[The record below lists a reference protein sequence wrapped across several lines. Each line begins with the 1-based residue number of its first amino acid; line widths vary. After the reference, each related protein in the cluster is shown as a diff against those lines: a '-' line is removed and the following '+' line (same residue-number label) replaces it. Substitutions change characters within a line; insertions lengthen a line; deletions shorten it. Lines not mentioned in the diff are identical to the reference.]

1 MNNDYVTLKYDLD
14 SLGLTKGD
22 TVLIHSSYKSMGGLD
37 GGIATLVDALLS
49 VIGDRGTLIAP
60 TLSYKSVTPDNPT
73 FNYLETPS
81 CVGAISEFIR
91 NHEASVRSIHP
102 THSCSV
108 IGYATDYYI
117 KDHELDRT
125 PVGEHSPFRKL
136 MECGG
141 KILMLGCGANCN
153 TSFHGIEEIADV
165 PYVLTNPPITHTLVL
180 PGRTYT
186 AEYRRHSI
194 LQNGYAQRYA
204 RAVDILSADALRI
217 GEVHG
222 AESYLFDANKMMKHA
237 LEVLK
242 KDKFFFVERVQ
253 Q

>member
-1 MNNDYVTLKYDLD
+1 MSNDYLTLKADLTT
-14 SLGLTKGD
+14 LGLTSGD

-37 GGIATLVDALLS
+37 GGIATLIDALMS
-49 VIGDRGTLIAP
+49 VIGERGTLIAP
-60 TLSYKSVTPDNPT
+60 TLSFKTVTPENPT

-108 IGYATDYYI
+108 LGYSTDYYI

-125 PVGEHSPFRKL
+125 PAGEHSPFRKL

-153 TSFHGIEEIADV
+153 TSFHAIEEIAGV

-180 PGRTYT
+180 PDTTYT

-194 LQNGYAQRYA
+194 LQNGYAQRYS
-204 RAVDILSADALRI
+204 RAVGILSSDAFTV
-217 GEVHG
+217 GSVHG
-222 AESYLFDANKMMKHA
+222 AESYLFDAHKMMNQA
-237 LEVLK
+237 LEVME
-242 KDKFFFVERVQ
+242 KDKFFFVEKIQ
-253 Q
+253 